1 MQLRNRFRIVC
12 IDVTRCPLKPKNFI
26 YYFSKRVLTVIS
38 LRETFFDVYTIQ
50 QKSHSC
56 RSIGQLSFNKV
67 GPTVADFLSADRW
80 RSSNGH
86 PKSLHAVSRTKNS
99 ASLRQADGP
108 TNLTQFDPDKKSCS
122 STTKKIGYCAMAL
135 SSLVSYKRPL
145 FCQKKPAFSPVL
157 IRLEKMNR

>member
-1 MQLRNRFRIVC
+1 M
-12 IDVTRCPLKPKNFI
+12 
-26 YYFSKRVLTVIS
+26 IS
-38 LRETFFDVYTIQ
+38 LRETFFDVYRIQ

-80 RSSNGH
+80 RSDRRLSNGH

-108 TNLTQFDPDKKSCS
+108 TNLTQFDPDKKKLQFYD
-122 STTKKIGYCAMAL
+122 KKIGYCAMAL

-145 FCQKKPAFSPVL
+145 FCQKKPAFCPVL
-157 IRLEKMNR
+157 IRLGRMNR